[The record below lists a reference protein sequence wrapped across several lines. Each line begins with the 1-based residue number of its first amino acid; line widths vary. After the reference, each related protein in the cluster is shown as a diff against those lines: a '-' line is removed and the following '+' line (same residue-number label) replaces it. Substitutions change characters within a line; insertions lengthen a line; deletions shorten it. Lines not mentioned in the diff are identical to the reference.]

1 MVLDLRDICSRALYL
16 YKSYDTAIL
25 HILYNVLLLLFLNVY
40 DLLISP
46 LQEVLEIL
54 ASSDVIEHTATI
66 YFTTI
71 HTWFSFISR
80 KRMNLGISL
89 ADGGPDLAL
98 LFLAMKLITTTPEAS
113 SSSPDQQTH
122 LYATTKRFLALLEAA
137 GTVSIFYLQAMTL
150 IALYEYGHA
159 IYPAAWMT
167 VGSCVRYA
175 AMLGLPSYGEA
186 SSVLGPCVSPF
197 LLCPFSSS
205 CIASWN

>member
-1 MVLDLRDICSRALYL
+1 MIEQ
-16 YKSYDTAIL
+16 TA
-25 HILYNVLLLLFLNVY
+25 
-40 DLLISP
+40 S
-46 LQEVLEIL
+46 
-54 ASSDVIEHTATI
+54 T

-98 LFLAMKLITTTPEAS
+98 LFLAMKLITTPPPPPPSSSDAS
-113 SSSPDQQTH
+113 SSSSCSLSPDQTH
-122 LYATTKRFLALLEAA
+122 LYLASKRFLALLEAA
-137 GTVSIFYLQAMTL
+137 GTVSILYLQAMIL

-159 IYPAAWMT
+159 IYPAAWMS

-186 SSVLGPCVSPF
+186 SSVLGPCVSLVLPRQTI
-197 LLCPFSSS
+197 S
-205 CIASWN
+205 